1 MKWVLIE
8 FSNEMEEENKVISKW
23 QLNYKLIKEEER
35 ESNKNLT
42 TSIEKKTG
50 T

>member
-23 QLNYKLIKEEER
+23 QLNYKLIKGEER